1 MPKDLNSLSPIPS
14 SVDPNNVSA
23 YSMGQSQ
30 KFYNIAQDPI
40 LSDPILGSLS
50 SPVPLPEYQEG
61 VTLPVADSTPYIQ
74 GSVATAEG
82 GFNVDPVISALQQQG
97 IQKEASEA
105 QAIEESKTWLD
116 RGKEGGARSRWRERE
131 GMSKQQKKKSRQQ
144 ARSDWYFKK
153 QGITFPGGNR
163 DPAYI

>member
-82 GFNVDPVISALQQQG
+82 GFDVDPVISALQQQG
-97 IQKEASEA
+97 IQKEAADA
-105 QAIEESKTWLD
+105 QAIEDAKTWKD
-116 RGKEGGARSRWRERE
+116 KGKEGGARERWKEQE
-131 GMSKQQKKKSRQQ
+131 GMTPLEKKAAKKKARQ
-144 ARSDWYFKK
+144 DWYKK
-153 QGITFPGGNR
+153 VRADALEWTTQAGIS
-163 DPAYI
+163 

>member
-23 YSMGQSQ
+23 YSMGESQ

-82 GFNVDPVISALQQQG
+82 GFDVDPLVSALQQQG
-97 IQKEASEA
+97 IQKEAADA
-105 QAIEESKTWLD
+105 QAIEDAKTWKD
-116 RGKEGGARSRWRERE
+116 KGKEGGARERWKEHEEMTLQEKRASRKGARQEWYKKVRADALEW
-131 GMSKQQKKKSRQQ
+131 GKQT
-144 ARSDWYFKK
+144 
-153 QGITFPGGNR
+153 GIS
-163 DPAYI
+163 